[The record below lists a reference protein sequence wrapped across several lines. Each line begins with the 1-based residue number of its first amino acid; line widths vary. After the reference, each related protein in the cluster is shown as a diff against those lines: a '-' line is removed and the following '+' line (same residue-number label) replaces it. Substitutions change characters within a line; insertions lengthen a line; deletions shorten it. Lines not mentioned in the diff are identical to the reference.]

1 MILLYGTLIDP
12 FKDPFEKPY
21 QDPFKGPYLL
31 GPMILQVGSWEV
43 QVAFSVSELVGVD
56 VTGVGFGLA

>member
-21 QDPFKGPYLL
+21 KDPFKGPYLL

-43 QVAFSVSELVGVD
+43 LRRLFSI
-56 VTGVGFGLA
+56 